1 MNNYKYN
8 INYSKNNFKNLKK
21 DLVKLKKENKI
32 LKI

>member
-8 INYSKNNFKNLKK
+8 VNYSKNNFKNLKK

>member
-1 MNNYKYN
+1 MNNHKYN